1 MVRPIVGIVVGSDSD
16 LSVVKAAVKIFE
28 EFQVS
33 YEISVCSAHR
43 TPDRAAKYVETAEER
58 GLEVIIAG
66 AGVAAHLPGVLAAG
80 TTLPIIGIPI
90 ASGPLAG
97 QDALYAIVQMPP
109 GIPVATMA
117 INGAKNA
124 ALFAIQIIA
133 TKDPELKSKLKNYR
147 KKMAAEVDAKHNKLQ
162 ELGIHGYLQE
172 N

>member
-1 MVRPIVGIVVGSDSD
+1 MVKPIVGIVVGSDSD
-16 LSVVKAAVKIFE
+16 LSVVEAAVKVFE

-33 YEISVCSAHR
+33 YEVSVCSAHR
-43 TPDRAAKYVETAEER
+43 TPERAAEYVETAEER

-133 TKDPELKSKLKNYR
+133 TKAPELKVKLKDYR

-162 ELGIHGYLQE
+162 ELGIEGYLQE
-172 N
+172 K